1 MSKLDRHTLLIDDE
15 VAAFLKSVKTRQT
28 VDIEAAGTLPR
39 KCDEKNPLQNNS
51 SDAVRRKIPVKK
63 TDNSSPKPGL
73 VPVLAGSPWKH
84 YTQEYFIEYWCL
96 FAIATSKTSREN
108 LHMIRSA
115 PALNDEKLQIIRQIC
130 HPNVVETMEVYSH
143 DDGNHY
149 IVSRMMESSLMHV
162 CRAPEYPSESQLS
175 SILFQ
180 VRRYRSE
187 VLSGSEYLISK
198 GLVPES
204 ITCAGVLINLAGEVK
219 ISNIEEFQPGGKGP
233 EAKIG
238 LSNLD
243 RWSPEAVNMLSLL
256 DSGPSMEEL
265 AKHGFWKKGRK
276 EDLKSLAYFTLI
288 TAYHPCAF
296 LRTT

>member
-63 TDNSSPKPGL
+63 TDSSSPKPGL

-180 VRRYRSE
+180 V
-187 VLSGSEYLISK
+187 LSGAEYLISK

-219 ISNIEEFQPGGKGP
+219 ISNIEEFQPGGKTEIFLESFCRLSMMLMDKGKGP

-276 EDLKSLAYFTLI
+276 KI
-288 TAYHPCAF
+288 
-296 LRTT
+296 

>member
-39 KCDEKNPLQNNS
+39 K
-51 SDAVRRKIPVKK
+51 KIPVKK
-63 TDNSSPKPGL
+63 TDSSSPKPGL

-180 VRRYRSE
+180 V
-187 VLSGSEYLISK
+187 LSGAEYLISK

-288 TAYHPCAF
+288 TAYH
-296 LRTT
+296 RRS